1 MHKRHVELESR
12 GLVLRGYLELPEGA
26 SPEAPV
32 PLLVMFHGFGG
43 TLSEKH
49 FLLSRL
55 SRRVVEAGVATLR
68 LDFGGSGESDGDF
81 FDVTP
86 LTEVLDGQA
95 IVEFGCGLPEVDL
108 ARVGLLGFS
117 LGGFVAACVSAR
129 EAARL
134 SLLVL
139 VSAATGTHLKMERL
153 LKETGHAR
161 RGALEVGEAFVRDGH
176 ALDPVGSAA
185 SYGGPAL
192 IVQGTADAAVPPET
206 ARRYH
211 DALPGSRLVW
221 VDGADHA
228 YDTPELFDELAAAVT
243 RAVSRL
249 RD

>member
-1 MHKRHVELESR
+1 MKKRPVEIESR

-26 SPEAPV
+26 GPEAPV

-81 FDVTP
+81 SDVTP

-95 IVEFGCGLPEVDL
+95 IVEFGCGLPEVDP
-108 ARVGLLGFS
+108 ARVALLGFS

-153 LKETGHAR
+153 LNETGHAR

-176 ALDPVGSAA
+176 ALDPIASAA
-185 SYGGPAL
+185 AYGGPAL

-206 ARRYH
+206 ADRYH
-211 DALPGSRLVW
+211 TALPDSRLVR

-228 YDTPELFDELAAAVT
+228 YDTPEYFEELASAVVG
-243 RAVSRL
+243 AVARL
-249 RD
+249 